1 MKLGEFLDKF
11 SHNNIIRLLYKTR
24 EGHETVMMSW
34 SEVSMDWEV
43 KKQRGCFRHFV
54 DNEVVGLASI
64 LVEKYPEAINIV
76 IEKKYPQPVLPEVA
90 GNVEDAPKGKPA
102 VFKPSG
108 KLKKCQQCMHIS
120 GSYICLDCVD
130 FGNFKSV
137 FE

>member
-43 KKQRGCFRHFV
+43 RKQRGCFRHFV

-64 LVEKYPEAINIV
+64 GVVGKYPEAINIV
-76 IEKKYPQPVLPEVA
+76 IEKKYPQPVLSELSEVDEGYA
-90 GNVEDAPKGKPA
+90 ARVKPLPNIGKC
-102 VFKPSG
+102 
-108 KLKKCQQCMHIS
+108 LQCSNIRKVPLCS
-120 GSYICLDCVD
+120 ECVD
-130 FGNFKSV
+130 FDNFQSV
-137 FE
+137 FK